1 MNEVINNMLSRRSIR
16 KYKPEQIKIDELT
29 AIINA
34 GLAAPSA
41 GGRQDVLFLVTQDKA
56 TNEYLGKLNKTFF
69 NGRISNKD
77 VFISQEQPSIADDPT
92 IKSAFYGAPTVITL
106 FGAKNWLY
114 TESDCSVAAENIM
127 LAAHSLGIGSCM
139 IGRAGETFET
149 PYGQELLRKWNFD
162 ENYEP
167 TYHILLGYP
176 DCEMPKARERKT
188 ERIIWQR

>member
-1 MNEVINNMLSRRSIR
+1 MNEVINTMLSRRSIR
-16 KYKPEQIKIDELT
+16 KYKPEQIKDNELT
-29 AIINA
+29 AILNA

-41 GGRQDVLFLVTQDKA
+41 GGRQGVLFLVTQDR
-56 TNEYLGKLNKTFF
+56 TINEHLGKLNKTFF
-69 NGRISNKD
+69 HGRISNKE
-77 VFISQEQPSIADDPT
+77 VYISQEQPSIADDPT

-114 TESDCSVAAENIM
+114 SESDCSVAAENIM
-127 LAAHSLGIGSCM
+127 LAAHSLKIGSCM
-139 IGRAGETFET
+139 IGRAAETFDT
-149 PYGQELLRKWNFD
+149 SYGQELLHKWNFD

-176 DCEMPKARERKT
+176 DCEMPKAREKKT

>member
-56 TNEYLGKLNKTFF
+56 INEYLGKLNKTFF
-69 NGRISNKD
+69 NGHISNKD
-77 VFISQEQPSIADDPT
+77 VFISQEQPSIADDPK

-149 PYGQELLRKWNFD
+149 PYGQEFLRKWNFD